1 MNHIISRWMKRG
13 FGLLIPVI
21 FLVAGCANSQQEMMA
36 KDQLERARSAYM
48 QAKSNRNVE
57 AFAPLPFTDAG
68 KAMQAAEQAKGAEE
82 MEQLSYIAEK
92 KSLIAITL
100 AEGKMAENEIEKL
113 NRDTANIIAE
123 KRTQEARVAQKE
135 ARVAQ
140 KEARVAQKEAE
151 NARLLAMAE
160 SERAAKAKKEA
171 EEARSLAA
179 AETERTARA
188 KAEAEARARE
198 AEQARMAAQA
208 EAARAA
214 KAKAEADQLMR
225 ELSDLKAKQTERGI
239 VLTIGDVLFATGKGD
254 LSSDALRSVD
264 KLADFLQK
272 YLNRNVLIEGHT
284 DSVGSDEFNLTLS
297 QKRADSVKG
306 TLTSKG
312 IAEERIATKGYGKKY
327 PVASNDTAAGK
338 QQNRRVEVIVL
349 NEGVKAET
357 QFRQ

>member
-1 MNHIISRWMKRG
+1 MNHIISGWMKRS
-13 FGLLIPVI
+13 FALLIPVL
-21 FLVAGCANSQQEMMA
+21 FLIAGCANSQQEMVA
-36 KDQLERARSAYM
+36 KDQLERARSAFM

-57 AFAPLPFTDAG
+57 AFAPLPFADAG
-68 KAMQAAEQAKGAEE
+68 KAMQAAEQAKGAVE

-92 KSLIAITL
+92 KSLIAMTT

-135 ARVAQ
+135 A
-140 KEARVAQKEAE
+140 E
-151 NARLLAMAE
+151 NARLLAMTEA
-160 SERAAKAKKEA
+160 ERAAKAKKEA

-179 AETERTARA
+179 AETERATRA
-188 KAEAEARARE
+188 KAE
-198 AEQARMAAQA
+198 AEQARMAARA
-208 EAARAA
+208 EAERAARAKSA
-214 KAKAEADQLMR
+214 ADQLMR

-239 VLTIGDVLFATGKGD
+239 VLTIGDVLFATGKAD

-272 YLNRNVLIEGHT
+272 YPNRNVLIEGHT

-297 QKRADSVKG
+297 QKRGDSVKE
-306 TLTSKG
+306 TLTSRG
-312 IAEERIATKGYGKKY
+312 IGEGRIATKGYGKKF

-338 QQNRRVEVIVL
+338 QQNRRVEVIIL

>member
-1 MNHIISRWMKRG
+1 MNHILSGWMKRS
-13 FGLLIPVI
+13 FALLIPVL
-21 FLVAGCANSQQEMMA
+21 FLIAGCANSQQEMVA

-57 AFAPLPFTDAG
+57 AFAPLPFADAG

-82 MEQLSYIAEK
+82 VEQLSYIAEK
-92 KSLIAITL
+92 KSLIAITT
-100 AEGKMAENEIEKL
+100 AEGKMAENDIEKL

-123 KRTQEARVAQKE
+123 KRTQEARM
-135 ARVAQ
+135 
-140 KEARVAQKEAE
+140 AQKEAE
-151 NARLLAMAE
+151 NARLLAMTEA
-160 SERAAKAKKEA
+160 ERAAKAKKEA

-179 AETERTARA
+179 AEAERATRA
-188 KAEAEARARE
+188 KAE
-198 AEQARMAAQA
+198 AEQARMAARA
-208 EAARAA
+208 ESELAA
-214 KAKAEADQLMR
+214 KAKAAANQLMR

-239 VLTIGDVLFATGKGD
+239 VLTIGDVLFATGKAD

-272 YLNRNVLIEGHT
+272 YPNRNVLIEGHT

-297 QKRADSVKG
+297 QKRADSVKE
-306 TLTSKG
+306 TLTSRG
-312 IAEERIATKGYGKKY
+312 IGEGRIATKGYGKKY
-327 PVASNDTAAGK
+327 PVASNDTVAGK
-338 QQNRRVEVIVL
+338 QQNRRVEVIIL

>member
-1 MNHIISRWMKRG
+1 MNHILSGWMKRS
-13 FGLLIPVI
+13 FALLIPVL
-21 FLVAGCANSQQEMMA
+21 FLIAGCANSQQEMVA

-57 AFAPLPFTDAG
+57 AFAPLPFADAG

-82 MEQLSYIAEK
+82 VEQLSYIAEK
-92 KSLIAITL
+92 KSLIAITT
-100 AEGKMAENEIEKL
+100 AEGKMAENDIEKL

-123 KRTQEARVAQKE
+123 KRTQEARM
-135 ARVAQ
+135 
-140 KEARVAQKEAE
+140 AQKEAE
-151 NARLLAMAE
+151 NARLLAMTEA
-160 SERAAKAKKEA
+160 ERAAKAKKEA

-179 AETERTARA
+179 AEAERATRA
-188 KAEAEARARE
+188 KAE
-198 AEQARMAAQA
+198 AEQARMAARA
-208 EAARAA
+208 ESELAA
-214 KAKAEADQLMR
+214 KAKAAANQLMR

-239 VLTIGDVLFATGKGD
+239 VLTIGDVLFATGKAD

-272 YLNRNVLIEGHT
+272 YPNRNVLIEGHT

-297 QKRADSVKG
+297 QKRADSVKE
-306 TLTSKG
+306 TLTSRG
-312 IAEERIATKGYGKKY
+312 ISEGRIATKGYGKKF
-327 PVASNDTAAGK
+327 PVASNDTVAGK

>member
-13 FGLLIPVI
+13 FGLLIPVL
-21 FLVAGCANSQQEMMA
+21 FLIAGCANSQQEMVA

-57 AFAPLPFTDAG
+57 AFAPLPFVDAG

-82 MEQLSYIAEK
+82 VEQLSYIAEK
-92 KSLIAITL
+92 KSLIAISA
-100 AEGKMAENEIEKL
+100 AEGKMAENEMEKL
-113 NRDTANIIAE
+113 NRETANIIAE

-135 ARVAQ
+135 A
-140 KEARVAQKEAE
+140 E
-151 NARLLAMAE
+151 NARLLAMSE
-160 SERAAKAKKEA
+160 TERAAKAKKEA
-171 EEARSLAA
+171 EEAQSLAV
-179 AETERTARA
+179 RA
-188 KAEAEARARE
+188 KAE
-198 AEQARMAAQA
+198 AEQARMAARA
-208 EAARAA
+208 EAERAA

-239 VLTIGDVLFATGKGD
+239 VLTIGDVLFATAKAD

-264 KLADFLQK
+264 KLADFLKK
-272 YLNRNVLIEGHT
+272 YPNRNVLIEGHT
-284 DSVGSDEFNLTLS
+284 DSVGSEEYNLTLS
-297 QKRADSVKG
+297 ERRAESVKES
-306 TLTSKG
+306 LTSRG
-312 IAEERIATKGYGKKY
+312 IPEGRIITKGYGKKY

-338 QQNRRVEVIVL
+338 QQNRRVEVIIL

>member
-1 MNHIISRWMKRG
+1 MKRS
-13 FGLLIPVI
+13 FALLIPVL
-21 FLVAGCANSQQEMMA
+21 FLIAGCANSQQEMVA

-57 AFAPLPFTDAG
+57 AFAPLPFADAG

-82 MEQLSYIAEK
+82 VEQLSYIAEK
-92 KSLIAITL
+92 KSLIAMTT

-123 KRTQEARVAQKE
+123 KRTQEARM
-135 ARVAQ
+135 
-140 KEARVAQKEAE
+140 AQKEAE
-151 NARLLAMAE
+151 NARLLAMTEA
-160 SERAAKAKKEA
+160 ERAAKAKKEA

-179 AETERTARA
+179 AEAERATRA
-188 KAEAEARARE
+188 KAE
-198 AEQARMAAQA
+198 AEQARMAARA
-208 EAARAA
+208 ESELAA
-214 KAKAEADQLMR
+214 KAKAAANQLMR

-239 VLTIGDVLFATGKGD
+239 VLTIGDVLFATGKAD

-272 YLNRNVLIEGHT
+272 YPNRNVLIEGHT

-297 QKRADSVKG
+297 QKRADSVKE
-306 TLTSKG
+306 TLTSRG
-312 IAEERIATKGYGKKY
+312 IGEGRIATKGYGKKF
-327 PVASNDTAAGK
+327 PVASNDTVAGK
-338 QQNRRVEVIVL
+338 QQNRRVEVIIL

>member
-1 MNHIISRWMKRG
+1 MNHIISGWMKRS
-13 FGLLIPVI
+13 FALLIPVL
-21 FLVAGCANSQQEMMA
+21 FLIAGCANSQQEMVA

-57 AFAPLPFTDAG
+57 AFAPLPFADAG
-68 KAMQAAEQAKGAEE
+68 KAMQAAEQAKGAVEK
-82 MEQLSYIAEK
+82 EQLSYIAEK
-92 KSLIAITL
+92 KSLIAMTT

-135 ARVAQ
+135 A
-140 KEARVAQKEAE
+140 E
-151 NARLLAMAE
+151 NARLLAMTEA
-160 SERAAKAKKEA
+160 ERAAKAKKEA

-179 AETERTARA
+179 AEAERATRA
-188 KAEAEARARE
+188 KAE
-198 AEQARMAAQA
+198 AEQARMAARA
-208 EAARAA
+208 ESELAA
-214 KAKAEADQLMR
+214 KAKAAANQLMR

-239 VLTIGDVLFATGKGD
+239 VLTIGDVLFATGKAD

-272 YLNRNVLIEGHT
+272 YPNRNVLIEGHT

-297 QKRADSVKG
+297 QKRADSVKE
-306 TLTSKG
+306 TLTSRG
-312 IAEERIATKGYGKKY
+312 IGEGRIATKGYGKKF
-327 PVASNDTAAGK
+327 PVASNDTVAGK
-338 QQNRRVEVIVL
+338 QQNRRVEVIIL